1 MYCTDSAT
9 GRTKFETAKPAAAA
23 REVVLECFNE
33 QERFR
38 VTMTREESRWTA
50 RVTLPMG
57 WFFYRF
63 HVDGHPEWDRDVG
76 RMNAIDGGRY
86 SLAVINRRQLARS

>member
-9 GRTKFETAKPAAAA
+9 GQTKFEMTKPAAA

-33 QERFR
+33 GQRFR
-38 VTMTREESRWTA
+38 VPMTREESRWIA
-50 RVTLPMG
+50 HVALPMG

-63 HVDGHPEWDRDVG
+63 HVDGRPNWDRDIG
-76 RMNAIDGGRY
+76 RMNASDGGRY
-86 SLAVINRRQLARS
+86 SLAVINRSHLARS